1 MRLAKSTNKLDFMS
15 FLVDIKQSVLPR
27 YRSSM
32 QILLYDGARAHTC
45 NDSQDFIEGYFKPLQ
60 IPVMSCEFNCKSNFL
75 KPLLNSNITQ
85 NLNYTHQPSTQISP
99 KTWIFPYFYQLLGFS
114 QTGFELPFLWNL
126 LTCFFEKDAPL
137 KVRRLN
143 E

>member
-60 IPVMSCEFNCKSNFL
+60 IPVMSCEFNCK
-75 KPLLNSNITQ
+75 
-85 NLNYTHQPSTQISP
+85 
-99 KTWIFPYFYQLLGFS
+99 
-114 QTGFELPFLWNL
+114 
-126 LTCFFEKDAPL
+126 
-137 KVRRLN
+137 
-143 E
+143 